1 MSKKRVFK
9 KKELEGPPPEFVCKD
24 CGSKNLR
31 TTNVAK
37 AYINIEDDDGTI
49 KKEQIKKRYRDCQGC
64 GERWVTFE
72 TIMYKVR
79 KQSVSVKKTQKKKA
93 K

>member
-9 KKELEGPPPEFVCKD
+9 KEELSGPPPEFACKD
-24 CGSKNLR
+24 CGSKKLR
-31 TTNVAK
+31 TRNTLK
-37 AYINIEDDDGTI
+37 SFINIEEEDGTI
-49 KKEQIKKRYRDCQGC
+49 KREQIRKRYRDCQNC

-79 KQSVSVKKTQKKKA
+79 KKGVKVQPKKGRGE
-93 K
+93 